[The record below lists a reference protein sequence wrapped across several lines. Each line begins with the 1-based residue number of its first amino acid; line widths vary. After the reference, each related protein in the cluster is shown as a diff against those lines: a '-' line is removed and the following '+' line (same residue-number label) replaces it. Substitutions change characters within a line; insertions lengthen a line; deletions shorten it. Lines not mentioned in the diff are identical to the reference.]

1 MRKELKARTCKQ
13 ESWSNIIVT
22 CWLPLC
28 VLFFS
33 KVFYMIQDQE
43 KFKDP
48 LVQKLQSLIKVLNF
62 CVVSYLSSSLFSFPF
77 ISLKLWN
84 RVPLLKDYF
93 CCFYFFYWKSFF
105 MVKRCSF
112 QFLFSFSNY
121 DYCII
126 KVDFC
131 WNHLNIFAL
140 FYSICNFNGK
150 FIRA

>member
-93 CCFYFFYWKSFF
+93 CYFYFFYWKSFLWWGG
-105 MVKRCSF
+105 VV
-112 QFLFSFSNY
+112 SNFY
-121 DYCII
+121 LVLAIMTIALLKLIFVGII
-126 KVDFC
+126 
-131 WNHLNIFAL
+131 
-140 FYSICNFNGK
+140 
-150 FIRA
+150 

>member
-93 CCFYFFYWKSFF
+93 CCFYFFYWKSFLWWRG
-105 MVKRCSF
+105 VV
-112 QFLFSFSNY
+112 SNFY
-121 DYCII
+121 LVLAIMTIALLKLIFVGII
-126 KVDFC
+126 
-131 WNHLNIFAL
+131 
-140 FYSICNFNGK
+140 
-150 FIRA
+150 